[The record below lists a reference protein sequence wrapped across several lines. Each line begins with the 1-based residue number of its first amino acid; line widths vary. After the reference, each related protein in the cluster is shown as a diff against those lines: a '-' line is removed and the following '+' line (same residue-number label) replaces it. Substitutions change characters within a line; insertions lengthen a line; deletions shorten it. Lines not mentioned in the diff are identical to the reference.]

1 MAQQTPQLVRQGDH
15 WQGSFSAMA
24 SPCELLI
31 ESCPQQLA
39 EQLFQAAVA
48 TTKRIEQKF
57 SRYRDDSVCQ
67 QINTSHGEPVT
78 IDEETY
84 QLLSFADTCYQLSDG
99 LFDITS
105 GVLRNIWHFDG
116 GRKLP
121 TQQQIDHL
129 LPLIGWE
136 KVSFDEQSI
145 TLPKGMEIDLGGIG
159 KEYAVDKV
167 AAEMAA
173 MAPKVSVLV
182 NFGGD
187 IAVSVPKASG
197 GSWKVGFE
205 LDSKSKSPSRIEIK
219 AGGLAT
225 SGDKYRFLQK
235 NGVRYAHILNPKTGW
250 PARNAPAQI
259 TVAGMSCV
267 QAGII
272 STIAML
278 QGVNAKA
285 FLKQQEVPFWVVDST
300 Q

>member
-1 MAQQTPQLVRQGDH
+1 MASPQPRLVRQANH

-24 SPCELLI
+24 SPCELLL
-31 ESCPQQLA
+31 ESCSQQQA
-39 EQLFQAAVA
+39 EALFAQAVA

-57 SRYRDDSVCQ
+57 SRYRDASVCQ
-67 QINTSHGEPVT
+67 QINTSQGESVD
-78 IDEETY
+78 IDDETF

-105 GVLRNIWHFDG
+105 GVLRKIWRFDG
-116 GRKLP
+116 SDRLP
-121 TQQQIDHL
+121 TQQQIDQL
-129 LPLIGWE
+129 LPFIGWH
-136 KVSFDEQSI
+136 KVAFDNSSI
-145 TLPKGMEIDLGGIG
+145 TLPAGMEIDLGGIG

-173 MAPKVSVLV
+173 MAPNLSVLV

-187 IAVSVPKASG
+187 LAVSVPKSAG
-197 GSWKVGFE
+197 ESWKVGFE
-205 LDSKSKSPSRIEIK
+205 LPAGDSNSNMIEIK

-225 SGDKYRFLQK
+225 SGDTHRFLVK

-259 TVAGMSCV
+259 TVAGTSCV

-278 QGVNAKA
+278 QGANAKA
-285 FLKQQEVPFWVVDST
+285 FLKQQDVPFWLVDST